1 MDVSAVRAE
10 FTLDWGVA
18 HLNHGSF
25 GAVPRRVQE
34 AVTQAR
40 AAAERDFDAFFEDR
54 LFADLERSRT
64 ALAAWLGWDP
74 AGTVF
79 TANATTA
86 LQTALAHLAPG
97 PDDEVVTTTH
107 EYDAT
112 GLALELLA
120 GRGVRIR
127 RVPVAG
133 LSATAAVSAV
143 LDAVGPRTRAVLL
156 SHVTSPWAELL
167 PVEEAAAALAGSS
180 TALVVD
186 GAHGPGLVDT
196 SRVTG
201 QGAWYAATL
210 HKWGHFPRGTGA
222 LFIPPGARAGVRPL
236 VTSWHA
242 HAPTAPE
249 RFSWVGTT
257 DIAPFLV
264 TDAVREVHRTL
275 AAAGARQRMRALTET
290 VRRALHKLPGA
301 EQIPGNSQT
310 PAMAAVRLATSD
322 GAGLKRALA
331 ARGVHLWAGATAEGT
346 VVRAS
351 LASYVSDDDVY
362 RALHALRELL

>member
-1 MDVSAVRAE
+1 MRDQ
-10 FTLDWGVA
+10 FTLGWGVA

-25 GAVPRRVQE
+25 GAVPRAVQE
-34 AVTQAR
+34 AVSRVR
-40 AAAERDFDAFFEDR
+40 AAAERDYDAFFEGR

-112 GLALELLA
+112 GLALEVLA
-120 GRGVRIR
+120 ARGVRVR
-127 RVPVAG
+127 QVPVAG
-133 LSATAAVSAV
+133 LSATAAVGAV
-143 LDAVGPRTRAVLL
+143 LDAVGPRTRVVLL

-167 PVEEAAAALAGSS
+167 PVEEATAALAGSS

-196 SRVTG
+196 SRVTRH
-201 QGAWYAATL
+201 GAWYAATL

-222 LFIPPGARAGVRPL
+222 LFIPPEARAEARPL

-249 RFSWVGTT
+249 RFSWVGTA
-257 DIAPFLV
+257 DVAPFLV
-264 TDAVREVHRTL
+264 TDAVCEVHRTL
-275 AAAGARQRMRALTET
+275 AAAGAQQRRLALTET
-290 VRRALHKLPGA
+290 VRWALHELPGA
-301 EQIPGNSQT
+301 EPIPGNSTT
-310 PAMAAVRLATSD
+310 PAMAAVQLPASAGT
-322 GAGLKRALA
+322 GLKQALA
-331 ARGVHLWAGATAEGT
+331 DRGIHLWAGATPEGT

-351 LASYVSDDDVY
+351 LAPYVSDDDVD